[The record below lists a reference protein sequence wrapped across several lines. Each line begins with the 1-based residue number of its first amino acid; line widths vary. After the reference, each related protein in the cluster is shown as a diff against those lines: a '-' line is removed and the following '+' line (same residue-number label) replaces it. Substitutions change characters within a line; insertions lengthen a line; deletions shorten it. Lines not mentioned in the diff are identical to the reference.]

1 MSWIKSDYCTECDG
15 EGFVRMKT
23 FDTGEY
29 AEFENFQCE
38 ECERLHRLEV
48 RADIRMDEI
57 KEGN

>member
-1 MSWIKSDYCTECDG
+1 MSWLKSDYCTECDG

-38 ECERLHRLEV
+38 ECERLES
-48 RADIRMDEI
+48 I
-57 KEGN
+57 KPKEAV